1 MNTVIEDNK
10 QQFEKTLE
18 FLKES
23 ISSLRTGRVSP
34 SLIEKIMIESYGT
47 KSELKNLAALS
58 SPEPRTISI
67 KPWDKGIIK
76 DIEKALNN
84 SDLNISPVVDEDLIR
99 LNFPQLTEETRKEL
113 VKVLAKKLEEAR
125 ISLRKQRDKIK
136 ETILNLEK
144 EKEIG
149 RDEKFTSLKELDDL
163 TREYN
168 EKIKDIGLSKEKEI
182 MTI

>member
-47 KSELKNLAALS
+47 KSELRNLAALS
-58 SPEPRTISI
+58 SPEPRIISI

-84 SDLNISPVVDEDLIR
+84 SDLNINPVVDEDLIR

-113 VKVLAKKLEEAR
+113 VKVLAKKLEEVR

-168 EKIKDIGLSKEKEI
+168 EKIKDIGLAKEKEI

>member
-47 KSELKNLAALS
+47 KSELRNLAALS

-113 VKVLAKKLEEAR
+113 VKVLAKKLEEAK

>member
-1 MNTVIEDNK
+1 MNMVIEDSK

-47 KSELKNLAALS
+47 KSELRNLAALS

-113 VKVLAKKLEEAR
+113 VKVLAKKLEEAK

>member
-1 MNTVIEDNK
+1 MNMVIEDSK

-113 VKVLAKKLEEAR
+113 VKVLAKKLEEAK

>member
-47 KSELKNLAALS
+47 KSELRNLAALS
-58 SPEPRTISI
+58 SPEPRIISI

-84 SDLNISPVVDEDLIR
+84 SDLNINPVVDEDLIR

-113 VKVLAKKLEEAR
+113 VKVLAKKLEEVR

-136 ETILNLEK
+136 ESILNLEK

>member
-1 MNTVIEDNK
+1 MNMVIEDSK

-113 VKVLAKKLEEAR
+113 VKVLAKKLEEAK

-144 EKEIG
+144 EKDIG